1 MDFKEKQYDGPYE
14 VSAVEL
20 NIEGKL
26 LRGILY
32 FPREFY
38 TKPYR
43 LITYFHDFPNLFNL
57 HQIAANL
64 EFLLKAG
71 FSLLLFDFRGYNNS
85 QGKVSLQSQIQDSLK
100 IAEFIQ
106 FMGKKEIFKL
116 QEVNILAHGFG
127 SYIALLLCSKIG
139 FINNILLLSP
149 ILDLKKRVNDGN
161 FLKTLQYLN
170 RFLPRYVHGIENI
183 EKFLSKTK
191 SELNLNENK
200 VEEVLNDMTFNR
212 MKVII
217 GSENKFIDISELKA
231 NIFDQLANVKVVLI
245 EQMDHDWTEEDIRS
259 KIQEEIQSFFGN

>member
-1 MDFKEKQYDGPYE
+1 MDFKEKQYDGSYE

-26 LRGILY
+26 QRGLLY

-38 TKPYR
+38 KKPYR

-64 EFLLKAG
+64 EFLLKTG
-71 FSLLLFDFRGYNNS
+71 FSLLLFNFRGYNNS
-85 QGKVSLQSQIQDSLK
+85 QGKVSLQSQIKDSLK

-106 FMGKKEIFKL
+106 LMGKKEIFKR

-127 SYIALLLCSKIG
+127 SYIALLLCSKID
-139 FINNILLLSP
+139 FINKILLLSP

-161 FLKTLQYLN
+161 FLKTLQYIN
-170 RFLPRYVHGIENI
+170 RYLPRNVHGIENI
-183 EKFLSKTK
+183 EKSLSKTK
-191 SELNLNENK
+191 SELNSNEYQVEKLLNEMIYNK
-200 VEEVLNDMTFNR
+200 
-212 MKVII
+212 MKIII
-217 GSENKFIDISELKA
+217 GSENRFIDISDLKA

-259 KIQEEIQSFFGN
+259 KIQEEIQSFFGY